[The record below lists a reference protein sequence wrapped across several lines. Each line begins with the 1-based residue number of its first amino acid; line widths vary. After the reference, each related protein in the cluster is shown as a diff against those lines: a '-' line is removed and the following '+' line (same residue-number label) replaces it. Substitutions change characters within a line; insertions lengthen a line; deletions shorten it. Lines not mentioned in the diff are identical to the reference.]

1 MSERCTFV
9 ASATVTV
16 DALGHDVW
24 AVWVDVNGWS
34 SWDSRL
40 AGSHRHGNFRV
51 GEGFTLTPTGGE
63 PVEATLVSVTQGEEF
78 TDEVTVPGG
87 TVRTQHR
94 VAPLGQFVTIT
105 HEVRAEVDETA
116 AEEFGA
122 KVWPGLQARLTTSV
136 VDLADV
142 VGV

>member
-1 MSERCTFV
+1 MGERRTFL

-16 DALGHDVW
+16 DALVHDVW

-34 SWDSRL
+34 SWDSGL
-40 AGSHRHGNFRV
+40 AASHRHGNFRV

-63 PVEATLVSVTQGEEF
+63 AVEAVLVSVTQGEEF
-78 TDEVTVPGG
+78 TDEVALPAG
-87 TVRTQHR
+87 TIRTAHR
-94 VAPLGQFVTIT
+94 IAGSGPFVTIT
-105 HEVRAEVDETA
+105 HEVRAEIDEDA
-116 AEEFGA
+116 AADFGA
-122 KVWPGLQARLTTSV
+122 KAWPGLQAGLVTGL